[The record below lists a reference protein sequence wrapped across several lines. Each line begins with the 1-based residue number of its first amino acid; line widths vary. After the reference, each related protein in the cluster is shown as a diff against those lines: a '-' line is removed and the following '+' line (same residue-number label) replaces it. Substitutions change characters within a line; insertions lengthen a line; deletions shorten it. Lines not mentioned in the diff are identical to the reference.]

1 MKKKFLKIT
10 TALILAL
17 TVFLAVLPLTACKK
31 DDNSR
36 EVKFLEENIID
47 DKYDN
52 YYEIFVYSFCD
63 SDGDGIGDLN
73 GVAQKMDYIRD
84 MGYTGIWLMPIM
96 PCASYHGYDVTD
108 YYGINPKYGTI
119 EDYQNLLKVAHE
131 KGVKVIIDLVVNH
144 TSSQH
149 PWFKDELEAKK
160 KLTGSNITSA
170 NDFYNWS
177 KTQKDKYSKSGNVWY
192 EAQFD
197 SGMPDLNLSSEKV
210 RAELDK
216 IIKHWIEMGTDGFR
230 LDGCYYYGAGNTAS
244 GEFCQFIHD
253 TAAKY
258 NENAYIVG
266 ECWGPSRTVM
276 KNYYYTSGVDSFFDF
291 DVTNEVVGSINMV
304 SADEF
309 YNSMRQSEKMVS
321 DKDGNITSI
330 AAPFLSNH
338 DNGKGRIAGRMA
350 RDAVKIQFAY
360 GLLSL
365 YTGNIYTYYGDEIGM
380 FATNPNSDP
389 DLRVGMLW
397 NDTANLTTPPP
408 GASTDT
414 DYAFG
419 SVEAQLADNN
429 SIINYYKMCNNARN
443 AFPALMRG
451 KIERVF
457 LEEYNPAVLVFKKTY
472 KDQTITIVVNLS
484 DGENRAD
491 GVEGTL
497 AQSIC
502 VSGKIGR
509 DGNSL
514 KMPGYSIAILT

>member
-1 MKKKFLKIT
+1 M
-10 TALILAL
+10 TALVLAL

-31 DDNSR
+31 DNNSR

-84 MGYTGIWLMPIM
+84 MGYTGIWLMPIN

-108 YYGINPKYGTI
+108 YYGINPKYGTL
-119 EDYQNLLKVAHE
+119 EDYQNLLSVAHE
-131 KGVKVIIDLVVNH
+131 KGVKVIMDLVINH

-149 PWFKDELEAKK
+149 PWFKDELAKK
-160 KLTGSNITSA
+160 NNGAAISAA

-177 KTQKDKYSKSGNVWY
+177 RTQKDNYSKSGNVWY

-197 SGMPDLNLSSEKV
+197 SGMPDLNLSSEKL
-210 RAELDK
+210 RAEIEK
-216 IIKHWIEMGTDGFR
+216 ILKHWLEMGTDGFR
-230 LDGCYYYGAGNTAS
+230 LDGCYYYGAGNAAS
-244 GEFCQFIHD
+244 GEFCQYVHD
-253 TAAKY
+253 TALKY
-258 NENAYIVG
+258 NENVYIVG

-276 KNYYYTSGVDSFFDF
+276 KNSYYASGVESFFDF
-291 DVTNEVVGSINMV
+291 DVTNEVVGSINTA
-304 SADEF
+304 SGDDF
-309 YNSMRQSEKMVS
+309 FNSMRQCAKTVS
-321 DKDGNITSI
+321 GIEGAI

-338 DNGKGRIAGRMA
+338 DNGKGRIAGRMS
-350 RDAVKIQFAY
+350 RDPVKIQFAY

-365 YTGNIYTYYGDEIGM
+365 YSGNTFTYYGDEIGM
-380 FATNPNSDP
+380 FAKNPNSDP
-389 DLRVGMLW
+389 DLRVGILW
-397 NDTANLTTPPP
+397 NDASSLTTPPP
-408 GASTDT
+408 GANTDT

-419 SVEAQLADNN
+419 SVEAQLADSN

-451 KIERVF
+451 EATRVF
-457 LEEYNPAVLVFKKTY
+457 LDEYNPAVLVFKKTY
-472 KDQTITIVVNLS
+472 KEQTITIAVNLS
-484 DGENRAD
+484 ENENRAD

-509 DGNSL
+509 EGTSL
-514 KMPGYSIAILT
+514 NMPGYSIAILT